1 MFSSF
6 KSSVNLSRRHC
17 LAAAA
22 SLAGAG
28 ALGLGT
34 AGNALAQAVKA
45 AAGNKGTQLVLLG
58 TKAARVWAASA
69 PTRPACC

>member
-45 AAGNKGTQLVLLG
+45 AARCSTDRKYG
-58 TKAARVWAASA
+58 
-69 PTRPACC
+69 